1 MLIKKLFPFAIGA
14 SLVLSMTSIATLA
27 QTVET
32 RQRLVTRNS
41 EPTAQ
46 PFLED
51 EPIIIS
57 LVPTEEIKVTAER
70 VNSEHANSVEAIAAT
85 NLKFE
90 KTIYA
95 AIDQKLG
102 ARYVWGAVGP
112 WAYDCSGFVWSTFK
126 SAGIDFE
133 RGSAR
138 SLWTRFA
145 PALPDEEFKFGTL
158 VFFRGLRHIGIVAD
172 ENGFY
177 HASRSHG
184 VVYSPFNEYW
194 LSRIDGFRRVP
205 VPALQALPALPQTQV
220 AAIRTKTS
228 S

>member
-1 MLIKKLFPFAIGA
+1 MPIKKLFPFAIGA
-14 SLVLSMTSIATLA
+14 CLALSMTSIATRA
-27 QTVET
+27 QTAET
-32 RQRLVTRNS
+32 RKRLVAQNS
-41 EPTAQ
+41 EPSAQ

-51 EPIIIS
+51 EPIITS
-57 LVPTEEIKVTAER
+57 LVPTEEIRFNTAER
-70 VNSEHANSVEAIAAT
+70 VNSEHAANSVAVIAAA

-90 KTIYA
+90 KMIYA

-112 WAYDCSGFVWSTFK
+112 YGYDCSGFVWSTFK

-133 RGSAR
+133 RASAR
-138 SLWTRFA
+138 SLWNRFS
-145 PALPDEEFKFGTL
+145 PATHDEEFKFGTL

-172 ENGFY
+172 EHGFY

-205 VPALQALPALPQTQV
+205 LPAFPVLPTSPKIEV
-220 AAIRTKTS
+220 AALD
-228 S
+228 

>member
-1 MLIKKLFPFAIGA
+1 MLIKKLFPYILGA
-14 SLVLSMTSIATLA
+14 CLALSMMSTATRA

-41 EPTAQ
+41 GPSAQ
-46 PFLED
+46 SFLDD

-57 LVPTEEIKVTAER
+57 LASAEEIKASESA
-70 VNSEHANSVEAIAAT
+70 SEHHVAINAAAHF
-85 NLKFE
+85 KYE
-90 KTIYA
+90 QMIYA

-112 WAYDCSGFVWSTFK
+112 TGYDCSGFVWSTFK
-126 SAGIDFE
+126 SAGADFE

-138 SLWTRFA
+138 TLWARFA
-145 PALPDEEFKFGTL
+145 PATPDEQFKFGTL
-158 VFFRGLRHIGIVAD
+158 VFFRGLKHIGIVAD
-172 ENGFY
+172 EHGFY

-205 VPALQALPALPQTQV
+205 LPPLPQTEL
-220 AAIRTKTS
+220 ALE
-228 S
+228 